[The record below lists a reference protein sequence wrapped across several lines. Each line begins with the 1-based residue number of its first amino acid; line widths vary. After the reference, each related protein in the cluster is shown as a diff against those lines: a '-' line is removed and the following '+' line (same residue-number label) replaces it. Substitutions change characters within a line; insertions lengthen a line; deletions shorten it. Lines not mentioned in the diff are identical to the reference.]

1 MFENPLMIAIIL
13 IVVAF
18 QIIFF
23 VKSLR
28 GSRTMGNFFRNVDD
42 LRVVR
47 RILSSWDISDQ
58 ASLRDIASAPGSNDD
73 DVAMTDGDRDV
84 ALLACHDTSDDFH
97 RVLTKTNVYLC
108 RSAGTQADLALLQDV
123 AVKDTDLLA
132 NDVRAGLNLPLF
144 AGLAGTFLGIIFG
157 VVSFAGDVDNIINN
171 TQEAS
176 GLDSL
181 LNGIGL
187 AMIASLLGLFLTVA
201 ATWLCKNA
209 SRKMEQGMNDYF
221 DFLRRELMPT
231 LATSMSSSLMQL
243 KAVLDR
249 FADKFGNNYTETAEK
264 LNENLVLQQRM
275 LEAVSGM
282 NMTRTANRLAL
293 AMKDMDTAAETLR
306 QFTESQR
313 ALNATIEH
321 SAGAVERMDAL
332 ADRFSGFID
341 ALRSVADAQHETQAV
356 HDTFRR
362 AIEEHFPTGS
372 EGREMWRK
380 QFEALIADSQEA
392 ARRLNQQLTANS
404 AYVENFVAD
413 NSRFFTSFDEL
424 RAVVQQVA
432 DYARVQGECYTDLK
446 DEMHSLRQENVDTQ
460 RSTAD
465 LQQSLLDAVHVMTV
479 ALKDLREH
487 GTAR

>member
-1 MFENPLMIAIIL
+1 MPSELIVAVAVIL
-13 IVVAF
+13 II
-18 QIIFF
+18 QIVFF
-23 VKSLR
+23 IKSCI
-28 GSRTMGNFFRNVDD
+28 GSSRMKNFFKHVDD
-42 LRVVR
+42 LRVSRRVLSQWDLTDPVR
-47 RILSSWDISDQ
+47 LRVI
-58 ASLRDIASAPGSNDD
+58 ASTPDRGDDDIAVS
-73 DVAMTDGDRDV
+73 DGDDREV
-84 ALLACHDTSDDFH
+84 ALMACDDASADF
-97 RVLTKTNVYLC
+97 RNVLTKTNIYLC
-108 RSAGTQADLALLQDV
+108 RNAGTQADLAVLQDV

-132 NDVRAGLNLPLF
+132 DDVRAGLNLPLF
-144 AGLAGTFLGIIFG
+144 VGLAGTFIGIIFG
-157 VVSFAGDVDNIINN
+157 VFGFSGDVGNMLNN
-171 TQEAS
+171 SSVAT

-187 AMIASLLGLFLTVA
+187 AMIASLVGLVLTVA
-201 ATWLCKNA
+201 ANLFCKNA

-293 AMKDMDTAAETLR
+293 AMKDMDSAADTLR

-321 SAGAVERMDAL
+321 SAGTVERMDAL

-372 EGREMWRK
+372 EAREMWRK
-380 QFEALIADSQEA
+380 QFEALINDSQEA

-413 NSRFFTSFDEL
+413 NSRFFASFDEL
-424 RAVVQQVA
+424 RTVIQQVA
-432 DYARVQGECYTDLK
+432 DFARVQGECYTDLK
-446 DEMHSLRQENVDTQ
+446 EEMHSLRQENVDTQ
-460 RSTAD
+460 RSAAD
-465 LQQSLLDAVHVMTV
+465 LQQSILDAVHAMTF

>member
-1 MFENPLMIAIIL
+1 MSTVLIVFIVAII
-13 IVVAF
+13 VA
-18 QIIFF
+18 QIFF
-23 VKSLR
+23 FGWSWV
-28 GSRTMGNFFRNVDD
+28 GSSRMSKFFKNVND
-42 LRVVR
+42 LRVSR
-47 RILSSWDISDQ
+47 RVLSRWDLSDP
-58 ASLRDIASAPGSNDD
+58 ARLRDIASAPGSGDD
-73 DVAMTDGDRDV
+73 DVAVSDSDDREV
-84 ALLACHDTSDDFH
+84 ALVACDDASDDF
-97 RVLTKTNVYLC
+97 RNVLTKTNVYLC
-108 RSAGTQADLALLQDV
+108 RNAGTQADLAVLQDV
-123 AVKDTDLLA
+123 AIKDTDLLA
-132 NDVRAGLNLPLF
+132 NDVRSGLNLPLF
-144 AGLAGTFLGIIFG
+144 AGLAGTFIGIIVG
-157 VVSFAGDVDNIINN
+157 VAGFSGNVNAMLTDGSG
-171 TQEAS
+171 T
-176 GLDSL
+176 GLDKL
-181 LNGIGL
+181 LEGIGW
-187 AMIASLLGLFLTVA
+187 AMGASFLGLFLTVW
-201 ATWLCKNA
+201 ATVKTKLA

-293 AMKDMDTAAETLR
+293 AMKDMDTAADTLR

-380 QFEALIADSQEA
+380 QFEALINDSQDA

-424 RAVVQQVA
+424 RAVIQQVA

-460 RSTAD
+460 RSAAD
-465 LQQSLLDAVHVMTV
+465 LQQSLLDAVHAMTV
-479 ALKDLREH
+479 TLKDLREH

>member
-1 MFENPLMIAIIL
+1 MSTVLIVFIVAII
-13 IVVAF
+13 IA
-18 QIIFF
+18 QIFF
-23 VKSLR
+23 FGWSWV
-28 GSRTMGNFFRNVDD
+28 GSSRMSKFFNNVND
-42 LRVVR
+42 LRVSR
-47 RILSSWDISDQ
+47 RVLSRWDLSDP
-58 ASLRDIASAPGSNDD
+58 ARLRDIASAPGSGDD
-73 DVAMTDGDRDV
+73 DVAVSDSDDREV
-84 ALLACHDTSDDFH
+84 ALVACDDASDDFH
-97 RVLTKTNVYLC
+97 NVLTKTNVYLC
-108 RSAGTQADLALLQDV
+108 RNAGTQADLAVLQDV
-123 AVKDTDLLA
+123 AIKDTDLLA
-132 NDVRAGLNLPLF
+132 NDVRSGLNLPLF
-144 AGLAGTFLGIIFG
+144 AGLAGTFIGIIVG
-157 VVSFAGDVDNIINN
+157 VAGFSGNVNAMLTDGSG
-171 TQEAS
+171 T
-176 GLDSL
+176 GLDKL
-181 LNGIGL
+181 LEGIGW
-187 AMIASLLGLFLTVA
+187 AMGASFLGLFLTVW
-201 ATWLCKNA
+201 ATVKTKLA

-293 AMKDMDTAAETLR
+293 AMKDMDTAADTLR

-424 RAVVQQVA
+424 RAVIQQVA

-460 RSTAD
+460 RSAAD
-465 LQQSLLDAVHVMTV
+465 LQQSLLDAVHAMTV
-479 ALKDLREH
+479 TLKDLREH

>member
-1 MFENPLMIAIIL
+1 MPDNVLMVAILL
-13 IVVAF
+13 IIVAF
-18 QIIFF
+18 QLFF
-23 VKSLR
+23 FTKSYL
-28 GSRTMGNFFRNVDD
+28 GSKGMSNFFKHVDN
-42 LRVVR
+42 LRVAR
-47 RILSSWDISDQ
+47 RVLSSWDLSD
-58 ASLRDIASAPGSNDD
+58 SSRIKDIAGAPGDD
-73 DVAMTDGDRDV
+73 DDISVSDADDRDV
-84 ALLACHDTSDDFH
+84 ALLACDGASEGFH
-97 RVLTKTNVYLC
+97 NLLTKTNIYLC
-108 RSAGTQADLALLQDV
+108 RNAGTQADLALLQDV
-123 AVKDTDLLA
+123 AIKETDLLA
-132 NDVRAGLNLPLF
+132 NDVRGGLNIPLF
-144 AGLAGTFLGIIFG
+144 FGLAGTFVGIIIG
-157 VVSFAGDVDNIINN
+157 VSGFSDNV
-171 TQEAS
+171 S
-176 GLDSL
+176 GLLTGSQDTAG
-181 LNGIGL
+181 LNGLLDGISL
-187 AMIASLLGLFLTVA
+187 AMGASLLGLLFTVV
-201 ATWLCKNA
+201 ATLNCKSA
-209 SRKMEQGMNDYF
+209 SRKMEVGMNDYF

-249 FADKFGNNYTETAEK
+249 FADKFGNNYAETAEK

-282 NMTRTANRLAL
+282 NMTKTANRLAL

-424 RAVVQQVA
+424 RAVIQQVA

-446 DEMHSLRQENVDTQ
+446 EEMHSLRQENVDTQ
-460 RSTAD
+460 RSAAD
-465 LQQSLLDAVHVMTV
+465 LQQSLLDAVHAMTV
-479 ALKDLREH
+479 ALKDLRQH

>member
-1 MFENPLMIAIIL
+1 MSTVLIVFIVAII
-13 IVVAF
+13 VA
-18 QIIFF
+18 QIFF
-23 VKSLR
+23 FGWSWV
-28 GSRTMGNFFRNVDD
+28 GSSRMSKFFKNVND
-42 LRVVR
+42 LRVSR
-47 RILSSWDISDQ
+47 RVLSRWDLSDP
-58 ASLRDIASAPGSNDD
+58 ARLRDIASAPGSGDD
-73 DVAMTDGDRDV
+73 DVAVSDSDDREV
-84 ALLACHDTSDDFH
+84 ALVACDDASDDF
-97 RVLTKTNVYLC
+97 RNVLTKTNVYLC
-108 RSAGTQADLALLQDV
+108 RNAGTQADLAVLQDV
-123 AVKDTDLLA
+123 AIKDTDLLA
-132 NDVRAGLNLPLF
+132 NDVRSGLNLPLF
-144 AGLAGTFLGIIFG
+144 AGLAGTFIGIIVG
-157 VVSFAGDVDNIINN
+157 VARFSGNVNAMLTDGSG
-171 TQEAS
+171 T
-176 GLDSL
+176 GLDKL
-181 LNGIGL
+181 LEGIGW
-187 AMIASLLGLFLTVA
+187 AMGASFLGLFLTVW
-201 ATWLCKNA
+201 ATVKTKLA

-293 AMKDMDTAAETLR
+293 AMKDMDTAADTLR

-380 QFEALIADSQEA
+380 QFEALINDSQDA

-424 RAVVQQVA
+424 RAVIQQVA

-460 RSTAD
+460 RSAAD
-465 LQQSLLDAVHVMTV
+465 LQQSLLDAVHAMTV
-479 ALKDLREH
+479 TLKDLREH

>member
-1 MFENPLMIAIIL
+1 MLNNSS
-13 IVVAF
+13 VA
-18 QIIFF
+18 
-23 VKSLR
+23 
-28 GSRTMGNFFRNVDD
+28 T
-42 LRVVR
+42 
-47 RILSSWDISDQ
+47 
-58 ASLRDIASAPGSNDD
+58 
-73 DVAMTDGDRDV
+73 
-84 ALLACHDTSDDFH
+84 
-97 RVLTKTNVYLC
+97 
-108 RSAGTQADLALLQDV
+108 
-123 AVKDTDLLA
+123 
-132 NDVRAGLNLPLF
+132 
-144 AGLAGTFLGIIFG
+144 
-157 VVSFAGDVDNIINN
+157 
-171 TQEAS
+171 

-187 AMIASLLGLFLTVA
+187 AMIASLVGLVLTVA
-201 ATWLCKNA
+201 ANLFCKNA

-293 AMKDMDTAAETLR
+293 AMKDMDTAADTLR

-372 EGREMWRK
+372 EAREMWRK
-380 QFEALIADSQEA
+380 QFEALINDSQDA

-413 NSRFFTSFDEL
+413 NSRFFASFDEL
-424 RAVVQQVA
+424 RAVIQQVA
-432 DYARVQGECYTDLK
+432 DFARVQGECYTDLK
-446 DEMHSLRQENVDTQ
+446 EEMHSLRQENVDTQ
-460 RSTAD
+460 RSAAD
-465 LQQSLLDAVHVMTV
+465 LQQSILDAVHAMTV
-479 ALKDLREH
+479 ALKDIREH

>member
-1 MFENPLMIAIIL
+1 MSTVLIVFIVAII
-13 IVVAF
+13 IA
-18 QIIFF
+18 QIFF
-23 VKSLR
+23 FGWSWV
-28 GSRTMGNFFRNVDD
+28 GSSRMSMFFNNVND
-42 LRVVR
+42 LRVSR
-47 RILSSWDISDQ
+47 RVLSRWDLSDP
-58 ASLRDIASAPGSNDD
+58 ARLRDIASAPGSGDD
-73 DVAMTDGDRDV
+73 DVAVSDSDDREV
-84 ALLACHDTSDDFH
+84 ALVACDDASDDFH
-97 RVLTKTNVYLC
+97 NVLTKTNVYLC
-108 RSAGTQADLALLQDV
+108 RNAGTQADLAVLQDV
-123 AVKDTDLLA
+123 AIKDTDLLA
-132 NDVRAGLNLPLF
+132 NDVRSGLNLPLF
-144 AGLAGTFLGIIFG
+144 AGLAGTFIGIIVG
-157 VVSFAGDVDNIINN
+157 VAGFSGNVNAMLTDGSG
-171 TQEAS
+171 T
-176 GLDSL
+176 GLDKL
-181 LNGIGL
+181 LEGIGW
-187 AMIASLLGLFLTVA
+187 AMGASFLGLFLTVW
-201 ATWLCKNA
+201 ATVKTKLA

-282 NMTRTANRLAL
+282 NMTRTANRFAL
-293 AMKDMDTAAETLR
+293 AMKDMDTAADTLR

-380 QFEALIADSQEA
+380 QFEALIADSQDA

-424 RAVVQQVA
+424 RAVIQQVA

-446 DEMHSLRQENVDTQ
+446 NEMHSLRQENVDTQ
-460 RSTAD
+460 RSAAD
-465 LQQSLLDAVHVMTV
+465 LQQSLLDAVHAMTV

>member
-1 MFENPLMIAIIL
+1 MSTVLIVFIVAII
-13 IVVAF
+13 IA
-18 QIIFF
+18 QIFF
-23 VKSLR
+23 FGWSWV
-28 GSRTMGNFFRNVDD
+28 GSSRMSKFFNNVND
-42 LRVVR
+42 LRVSR
-47 RILSSWDISDQ
+47 RVLSRWDLSDP
-58 ASLRDIASAPGSNDD
+58 ARLRDIASAPGSGDD
-73 DVAMTDGDRDV
+73 DVAVSDSDDREV
-84 ALLACHDTSDDFH
+84 ALVACDDASDDFH
-97 RVLTKTNVYLC
+97 NVLTKTNVYLC
-108 RSAGTQADLALLQDV
+108 RNAGTQADLAVLQDV
-123 AVKDTDLLA
+123 AIKDTDLLA
-132 NDVRAGLNLPLF
+132 NDVRSGLNLPLF
-144 AGLAGTFLGIIFG
+144 AGLAGTFIGIIVG
-157 VVSFAGDVDNIINN
+157 VAGFSGNVNAMLTDGSG
-171 TQEAS
+171 T
-176 GLDSL
+176 GLDKL
-181 LNGIGL
+181 LEGIGW
-187 AMIASLLGLFLTVA
+187 AMGASFLGLFLTVW
-201 ATWLCKNA
+201 ATVKTKLA

-293 AMKDMDTAAETLR
+293 AMKDMDTAADTLR

-424 RAVVQQVA
+424 RAVIQQVA

-460 RSTAD
+460 RSAAD
-465 LQQSLLDAVHVMTV
+465 LQQSLLDAVHAMTV

>member
-1 MFENPLMIAIIL
+1 MSTVLIVFIVAII
-13 IVVAF
+13 IA
-18 QIIFF
+18 QIFF
-23 VKSLR
+23 FGWSWV
-28 GSRTMGNFFRNVDD
+28 GSSRMSKFFNNVND
-42 LRVVR
+42 LRVSR
-47 RILSSWDISDQ
+47 RVLSRWDLSDP
-58 ASLRDIASAPGSNDD
+58 ARLRDIASAPGSGDD
-73 DVAMTDGDRDV
+73 DVAVSDSDDREV
-84 ALLACHDTSDDFH
+84 ALVACDDASDDFH
-97 RVLTKTNVYLC
+97 NVLTKTNVYLC
-108 RSAGTQADLALLQDV
+108 RNAGTQADLAVLQDV
-123 AVKDTDLLA
+123 AIKDTDLLA
-132 NDVRAGLNLPLF
+132 NDVRSGLNLPLF
-144 AGLAGTFLGIIFG
+144 AGLAGTFIGIIVG
-157 VVSFAGDVDNIINN
+157 VAGF
-171 TQEAS
+171 S
-176 GLDSL
+176 GNVNVMLTDGS
-181 LNGIGL
+181 GIGL
-187 AMIASLLGLFLTVA
+187 DKLLEGIGWAMGASFLGLFLTVW
-201 ATWLCKNA
+201 ATVKTKLA

-264 LNENLVLQQRM
+264 LNENLLLQQRM

-293 AMKDMDTAAETLR
+293 AMKDMDTAADTLR

-380 QFEALIADSQEA
+380 QFEALINDSQDA

-424 RAVVQQVA
+424 RAVIQQVA

-460 RSTAD
+460 RSAAD
-465 LQQSLLDAVHVMTV
+465 LQQSLLDAVHAMTV
-479 ALKDLREH
+479 TLKDLREH

>member
-1 MFENPLMIAIIL
+1 MSTVLIVFIVAII
-13 IVVAF
+13 IA
-18 QIIFF
+18 QIFF
-23 VKSLR
+23 FGWSWV
-28 GSRTMGNFFRNVDD
+28 GSSRMSKFFNNVND
-42 LRVVR
+42 LRVSR
-47 RILSSWDISDQ
+47 RVLSRWDLSDP
-58 ASLRDIASAPGSNDD
+58 ARLRDIASAPGSGDD
-73 DVAMTDGDRDV
+73 DVAVSDSDDREV
-84 ALLACHDTSDDFH
+84 ALVACDDASDDFH
-97 RVLTKTNVYLC
+97 NVLTKTNVYLC
-108 RSAGTQADLALLQDV
+108 RNAGTQADLAVLQDV
-123 AVKDTDLLA
+123 AIKDTDLLA
-132 NDVRAGLNLPLF
+132 NDVRSGLNLPLF
-144 AGLAGTFLGIIFG
+144 AGLAGTFIGIIVG
-157 VVSFAGDVDNIINN
+157 VAGFSGNVNAMLTDGSG
-171 TQEAS
+171 T
-176 GLDSL
+176 GLDKL
-181 LNGIGL
+181 LEGIGW
-187 AMIASLLGLFLTVA
+187 AMGASFLGLFLTVW
-201 ATWLCKNA
+201 ATVKTKLA
-209 SRKMEQGMNDYF
+209 SRKMEEGMNDYF

-293 AMKDMDTAAETLR
+293 AMKDMDTAADTLR

-380 QFEALIADSQEA
+380 QFEALINDSQDA

-424 RAVVQQVA
+424 RAVMQQVA

-446 DEMHSLRQENVDTQ
+446 EEMHSLRQENVDTQ
-460 RSTAD
+460 RSAAD
-465 LQQSLLDAVHVMTV
+465 LQQSLLDAVHAMTV